1 MKKDLKKENIYVGA
15 RYVPL
20 FATPAEWDNTKEYE
34 PLTIVVYQGNS
45 YTSKT
50 FIPIGVEIDNEEYW
64 ALTGNYNAQVEQY
77 RKETKEVKDMYD
89 DVVMDVN
96 GVQNELS
103 QLRTDLTNQIRDVD
117 ENAREYTDDKGKY
130 YAFKG
135 KTCLFIGDSWGAGN
149 GVGENNAYPSL
160 IANRLGLV
168 KINKCVG
175 GAGFVRK
182 AGGTGNT
189 FFDSLIQAY
198 NEGVN
203 PDIICVM
210 GGFNDINHNVPALDM
225 YTASQVLLNQI
236 NELYPNAV
244 IWWCGMNLRNYHFNI
259 LFRDG
264 YDYLK
269 NVAIAY
275 SKNVVHNIT
284 NWVWGLLGND
294 NYFQNDRVHPN
305 TNGHRFIAN
314 MIIQGIFGGT
324 QGYKLVGS
332 RNAGTALIKGSEYS
346 SGEYWVEQV
355 DDMVNIHF
363 SSFHFPESKTGA
375 LIESNFTVPKRFCP
389 QQTTEVIVFSP
400 NTSDNLRLELTID
413 GKMYLH
419 NLPSTHTINPNINLV
434 PQVMS
439 YPLFCRQNG

>member
-77 RKETKEVKDMYD
+77 RKETQEVKDMYD

-103 QLRTDLTNQIRDVD
+103 QLRTDLTDQIRDVD
-117 ENAREYTDDKGKY
+117 KNAREYTDDKGKY

-198 NEGVN
+198 NEGVQ

-332 RNAGTALIKGSEYS
+332 RNAGHALIKGSEYS

-363 SSFHFPESKTGA
+363 SSFHFTESKTGA

-419 NLPSTHTINPNINLV
+419 NLPSTHTINPNLNLV

-439 YPLFCRQNG
+439 YPLFCRQND